1 MQCDFQAIYA
11 SGIKGKA
18 GLSADNLSDDLGPLF
33 EAIMRC
39 IPGPAIED
47 GALQMLVSGCSLC
60 HRSFSLC
67 FIKFYH
73 SS

>member
-1 MQCDFQAIYA
+1 
-11 SGIKGKA
+11 
-18 GLSADNLSDDLGPLF
+18 
-33 EAIMRC
+33 MRC